1 MHRRASDH
9 VPVVPSS
16 DPDPDRAERRGL
28 AVLNLPGRRPSP
40 DRGERALSEEVA
52 DVMFALSAPSRV
64 QILLCLLDGA
74 HGVSELVERLE
85 LEQSAMSHQLRV
97 LRDHSLVRV
106 ERQGRRRLYRLYDDH
121 VVQLVT
127 EAVRHV
133 EQRTGGRPRAAA
145 SIDGEARALAAD

>member
-1 MHRRASDH
+1 MDRHAPAP
-9 VPVVPSS
+9 VPVL
-16 DPDPDRAERRGL
+16 DRAGGPRRLL
-28 AVLNLPGRRPSP
+28 APVNLPGRRQQP
-40 DRGERALSEEVA
+40 DRGERRLSEEVA

-74 HGVSELVERLE
+74 HGVSELVDRLE
-85 LEQSAMSHQLRV
+85 FEQSAMSHQLRV

-133 EQRTGGRPRAAA
+133 EQRTGGRTRAGR
-145 SIDGEARALAAD
+145 SVEGQARARASD